1 MKRVLFSVAL
11 FMAAFVA
18 SAQESVVKEAKANK
32 NDPAKAAQILE
43 PALVNPETAN
53 DPETW
58 KLAGDFQ
65 KEIYDAENLK
75 MFVPGNEPADTAK
88 FCSSLEKMYEY
99 YLKCDE
105 VEQAQVKSG
114 ELKKP
119 KLRKKIAKTLAE
131 VRPNLTFGGS
141 EAFNSQRYADA
152 LKFFGMYVDGVN
164 NPIFEEEPTIKN
176 DSLVDL
182 IACYAAMAANQ
193 VGDRAAVIKY
203 GNIGKTNKEEG
214 YRALMCISEIS
225 AKSENPDSTQ
235 WLAAV
240 KEGCERFPEQD
251 YFIGSLMD
259 YYIQKSMASEGLNTL
274 DKIIAARGET
284 TPYLQYVKGM
294 LQFETE
300 KYEDAIATFNS
311 LIAMNSDFVGE
322 AYAKIGDCYFYPA
335 QKYVLENSELS
346 MDDPKFAVNE
356 DKIKAE
362 YEKAQPFYEKAKV
375 AAPADKQL
383 WGSQLLNIYWKL
395 NKAEYDALEKE
406 LSY

>member
-1 MKRVLFSVAL
+1 MKKVLFSVAL
-11 FMAAFVA
+11 FMAASVV

-65 KEIYDAENLK
+65 KAIYDAENLK

-88 FCSSLEKMYEY
+88 FYSSLEKMYEY

-119 KLRKKIAKTLAE
+119 KLRKKIVKTLVE
-131 VRPNLTFGGS
+131 VRPNLTAGGS
-141 EAFNSQRYADA
+141 EAFNTQRYGDA
-152 LKFFGMYVDGVN
+152 LKFFSMYVDGIN
-164 NPIFEEEPTIKN
+164 NPIFEEEVSVKN
-176 DSLVDL
+176 DSLVNL
-182 IACYAAMAANQ
+182 IACYATMAANQ

-203 GNIGKTNKEEG
+203 GNIGKSNKEEG

-259 YYIQKSMASEGLNTL
+259 YYIQKNMASEGLTTIE
-274 DKIIAARGET
+274 KVIASRGET
-284 TPYLQYVKGM
+284 PYLLYVKGM
-294 LQFETE
+294 LQFET
-300 KYEDAIATFNS
+300 KNYEGAIATFNA
-311 LIAMNSDFVGE
+311 LIAKNSDFVGE

-335 QKYVLENSELS
+335 QEYVLENSELS

-362 YEKAQPFYEKAKV
+362 YEKARPFYEKAKV
-375 AAPADKQL
+375 VAPSDKQL

-406 LSY
+406 LSL